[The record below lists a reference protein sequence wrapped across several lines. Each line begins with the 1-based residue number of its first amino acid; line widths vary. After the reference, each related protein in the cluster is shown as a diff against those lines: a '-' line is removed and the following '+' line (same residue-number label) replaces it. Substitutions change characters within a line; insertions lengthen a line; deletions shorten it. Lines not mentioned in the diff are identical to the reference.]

1 MKNVQIIDK
10 LSGQIIAEYPIFV
23 DLIDDPVD
31 QDFMDDAWDIA
42 VEEGLV
48 DDDNRKS
55 YKLEILS
62 ETPLES
68 VEVSYR

>member
-1 MKNVQIIDK
+1 
-10 LSGQIIAEYPIFV
+10 
-23 DLIDDPVD
+23 
-31 QDFMDDAWDIA
+31 MDDAWDIA

-68 VEVSYR
+68 VEISYR

>member
-31 QDFMDDAWDIA
+31 QDFMNDAWDIA

-48 DDDNRKS
+48 DDDDRKC

-62 ETPLES
+62 DIPLDHS
-68 VEVSYR
+68 SDSL